1 MTIRPLT
8 PQEAADQAAEYNSF
22 LAPVDIKIG
31 DEVFRI
37 PHPAN
42 LDDEQQER
50 YDELQFRIE
59 QCDKEPDLHVP
70 KRTVTEADG
79 SVVVTEAHSIPGERI
94 LIPYRMNGELLKPSY
109 NVQLA
114 IAIWGEEG
122 YERYKA
128 GGGRSVQIGLEWRR
142 MTDEMGKRKAEDS
155 KSSDGT
161 VVLEAV
167 PDSD

>member
-1 MTIRPLT
+1 MSNRPLT
-8 PQEAADQAAEYNSF
+8 PQEAADQAAEYNSW

-59 QCDKEPDLHVP
+59 QCDKEPELQVP

-79 SVVVTEAHSIPGERI
+79 STVVTEAHTIPGERI
-94 LIPYRMNGELLKPSY
+94 LIPYRIGGELLKPGY

-114 IAIWGEEG
+114 IALWGEEG
-122 YERYKA
+122 YQKYKD

-142 MTDEMGKRKAEDS
+142 MTDEMNKRRADDS
-155 KSSDGT
+155 KSANGT

-167 PDSD
+167 PDTD